1 MRAVRP
7 CGGSCVRSAPGNPPA
22 PGADLLRA
30 CRQAA
35 AAAEANVALA
45 VDSATT
51 AAIARGDEFVTTARQ
66 QAQTATTAADTA
78 TDACRL
84 TVVTTNRLPLGLR
97 RAAWQV
103 AIFDRDGVVR
113 SLPVLDFGPLIA
125 GKTKVAQFEI
135 PGLGCAQ
142 IGRIVVNDVA
152 SCEAGDGADL
162 RDACLSGLATQA
174 RGDIDFGL

>member
-1 MRAVRP
+1 MRFRHFARIAALTTLP
-7 CGGSCVRSAPGNPPA
+7 AAALAQQPALPAPATPPA
-22 PGADLLRA
+22 A
-30 CRQAA
+30 
-35 AAAEANVALA
+35 
-45 VDSATT
+45 
-51 AAIARGDEFVTTARQ
+51 
-66 QAQTATTAADTA
+66 QAQGQVVLELNAAADTP
-78 TDACRL
+78 TGACRL
-84 TVVTTNRLPLGLR
+84 IVVTTNRLPQGLR